1 MAVANAAKLRY
12 ADVYRKSLPALAQDS
27 DSEVAR
33 EAVRAIRKSADP
45 EFTST
50 LVGLLDD
57 RRIRD
62 LVRHALLD
70 RGDNALQLLS
80 KALEDPSTPA
90 SVLRHVPQTIS
101 RFSSQA
107 AVETLLHGLTNVRR
121 GMVRYKIL
129 RGLQPLLAGPLGAQ
143 ADKTLVVEEL
153 RSTVDRALFLLHHEV
168 ELMRGLEADDSRGTP
183 GGRILVDVV
192 RDKSSLATARIF
204 LLLALLYPEEDFRTI
219 QSGLRS
225 HRATNRASG
234 VELLENLLAPEIRR
248 ATIGLVSQGAPMGRL
263 RAADPDRFD
272 ATMEYGVAVRTLAQD
287 ASEAVSAFAMYH
299 AAEIGLEHSD
309 VLATDAAANRTDA
322 SLRDRAI
329 GIIERLP
336 EALALRPRSS
346 DSAAV
351 A

>member
-1 MAVANAAKLRY
+1 MILVLH
-12 ADVYRKSLPALAQDS
+12 S
-27 DSEVAR
+27 
-33 EAVRAIRKSADP
+33 KSADP
-45 EFTST
+45 RFIST
-50 LVGLLDD
+50 LVGLLGD

-62 LVRHALLD
+62 LVRHGLLD
-70 RGDNALQLLS
+70 SGDNALQLLS

-90 SVLRHVPQTIS
+90 SVLRHIPQTIS
-101 RFSSQA
+101 RFSSPA
-107 AVETLLHGLTNVRR
+107 AVETLLHGLTNVRS

-129 RGLQPLLAGPLGAQ
+129 RGLQPLLAGPLGPQ
-143 ADKTLVVEEL
+143 ADMTLIVEEL

-168 ELMRGLEADDSRGTP
+168 ELMRGQEADDSRGTP

-192 RDKSSLATARIF
+192 RDKRTLATARIF

-225 HRATNRASG
+225 RRATNRASG
-234 VELLENLLAPEIRR
+234 IELLENLLAPKLRR
-248 ATIGLVSQGAPMGRL
+248 PTIGLVSPDAPLGRL

-272 ATMEYGVAVRTLAQD
+272 ARMEYGVAVRTLAQD
-287 ASEAVSAFAMYH
+287 ASEAVRAFALYH
-299 AAEIGLEHSD
+299 AGEINLEDSD
-309 VLATDAAANRTDA
+309 VLAPDAAADRTEV

-336 EALALRPRSS
+336 EALAIRATSS
-346 DSAAV
+346 DPAAV